1 MKTHPLTRRDFL
13 KVVASAGGGLVL
25 AVYLDACAS
34 PTETPTAIAP
44 TATKVPPTLPPTV
57 ASATATPTPEAS
69 APFDWQPSIYLKLD
83 NHGLLTVTAFRSEMG
98 QGIRTAIA
106 MLVADELDVDW
117 ASVRIEQALADG
129 QYGDQQTGGSVS
141 ISTYYNVLRRAG
153 ATARQ
158 MLISAAAQRWDVAA
172 EKCTTQPGFVIHPNG
187 QDKLA
192 YGDLVDAAAQLAKP
206 SDVKL
211 KEADQFRILGTEIG
225 HWDAPQILSGKAI
238 YGLDVRVPGMLF
250 AALARCPVFDGDFT
264 SYDDTAAKAVPGVK
278 QVVVVE
284 NGLDRSIAV
293 VADNSWA
300 AIRGRDALK
309 VIWDEGSNATLDSQE
324 MMKSATE
331 QLKISNDSNVLG
343 AIYEMPYEAH
353 ATMEPM
359 NCTAYVHD
367 GICEVWAPTQSPQD
381 VQRAVAGACSLS
393 PNKVTVHVPLIGGGF
408 GRRLQVDY
416 AQEAALVS
424 KAVNAP
430 VQIVWTRADDLQH
443 DFYQPLLVQYAH
455 GPLDKP
461 GLPIVSTASGAG
473 VPTGAWRSVENFPA
487 AYANQCYL
495 DELAYALKRD
505 PLDLRL
511 EIYSSKYALGAI
523 KLAAE
528 KAGWGTALPAGQGRG
543 LAYHATFGV
552 THVCDVAEVEVDAD
566 GNVRVKRI
574 VCAVDCG
581 SVVNPGNVKA
591 QMESGIAFGLT
602 ATLKAEATVKNGRIE
617 QSNFNDYPL
626 LRIDEMPVV
635 EVYIVD
641 SDQPPTGIGEMGVPP
656 VAPAIANAVFAAT
669 GKRIRHIPIRP
680 GDLKA

>member
-1 MKTHPLTRRDFL
+1 MNIHPLTRRDFL
-13 KVVASAGGGLVL
+13 KVMAGAGGGLVL
-25 AVYLDACAS
+25 AVYLDACTA
-34 PTETPTAIAP
+34 PTETPTAVAP
-44 TATKVPPTLPPTV
+44 TATKIPPTMTPT
-57 ASATATPTPEAS
+57 AIPSTATPTPEPPS
-69 APFDWQPSIYLKLD
+69 AVDWEPSIYIKVD
-83 NHGLLTVTAFRSEMG
+83 HQGLLTVTAFRSEMG
-98 QGIRTAIA
+98 QGIRTALA
-106 MLVADELDVDW
+106 MLVAEELDVDW
-117 ASVRIEQALADG
+117 GNVRIEQALADG
-129 QYGDQQTGGSVS
+129 RYGDQLTGGSVS
-141 ISTYYNVLRRAG
+141 VSTYHNVMRRAG

-158 MLISAAAQRWDVAA
+158 MLINAAAHQWNAEA
-172 EKCTTQPGFVIHPNG
+172 EKCTTTPGFVIHPNG

-192 YGDLVDAAAQLAKP
+192 YGDLVDAAAKIEKP
-206 SDVKL
+206 NDVKL
-211 KEADQFRILGTEIG
+211 KEPDQFRILDTAIG
-225 HWDAPQILSGKAI
+225 HWDAPQIVSGKVI
-238 YGLDVRVPGMLF
+238 YGLDVRLPGMLF
-250 AALARCPVFDGDFT
+250 AALARCPVFGGEYTD
-264 SYDDTAAKAVPGVK
+264 YDDAEAKTIPGVK
-278 QVVVVE
+278 QVVV
-284 NGLDRSIAV
+284 LDRSLDRYIAV
-293 VADNSWA
+293 VAENSWA
-300 AIRGRDALK
+300 AIRGRNALK
-309 VIWDEGSNATLDSQE
+309 VTWDEGANATLDSQE
-324 MMKSATE
+324 MMKSATA
-331 QLKISNDSNVLG
+331 QLKQSNDSNVLG

-359 NCTAYVHD
+359 NCTAHVHD

-381 VQRAVAGACSLS
+381 VQRAVAGVLRMS
-393 PNKVTVHVPLIGGGF
+393 PDKVTVHVPLIGGGF

-424 KAVNAP
+424 KAINAP
-430 VQIVWTRADDLQH
+430 VQIVWTRDDDLQH

-455 GPLDKP
+455 GRLDKP
-461 GLPIVSTASGAG
+461 DLPIVSSASGTG

-511 EIYSSKYALGAI
+511 EIYSSKYALGVI

-552 THVCDVAEVEVDAD
+552 THVCDVAEVEVDSA

-581 SVVNPGNVKA
+581 RVVNPDNVKA
-591 QMESGIAFGLT
+591 QMEGGIAFGLT
-602 ATLKAEATVKNGRIE
+602 ATLKAEATVKNGRIQ

-626 LRIDEMPVV
+626 LRMDEMPVI
-635 EVYIVD
+635 EVYIVE
-641 SDQPPTGIGEMGVPP
+641 SDQEPTGIGEMGVPP

-680 GDLKA
+680 ADLKA